1 MTGPAHDQLHNW
13 LVPYMETVKALADEK
28 DAANRDKMAAKLL
41 KSYTV
46 FNTYFE

>member
-1 MTGPAHDQLHNW
+1 MPAYPEARSTAALHLGGSHRPW
-13 LVPYMETVKALADEK
+13 LAEK
-28 DAANRDKMAAKLL
+28 DAAYRDKMAAKLL